1 MVEPFR
7 EKALGFV
14 LKHRSAGR
22 SGFQIETAEIGGWKY
37 GELVTTAGFDLGC
50 GAGEKDGLSA
60 APQNNGFDVSRC
72 MVQAC
77 DGLLS
82 VV

>member
-7 EKALGFV
+7 EKALGFD
-14 LKHRSAGR
+14 LKHRNAGR
-22 SGFQIETAEIGGWKY
+22 SDFQKGNRRDEGS

-50 GAGEKDGLSA
+50 GAGERDELPA
-60 APQNNGFDVSRC
+60 APQNNGFEVSRC
-72 MVQAC
+72 MVQA
-77 DGLLS
+77 DEGLLS